1 MRPIRVGER
10 VRRNISK
17 TIVFVIKPDVLKAAR
32 THQLC
37 TVHDA
42 GCEAAIHSVCHIFHD
57 AMTEAV
63 LFADANNAAIP
74 LIEKLHS

>member
-1 MRPIRVGER
+1 MRPIGVGEI
-10 VRRNISK
+10 VRRIISK
-17 TIVFVIKPDVLKAAR
+17 TVLFVMKPDVLKAAR

-37 TVHDA
+37 TIHEA

-63 LFADANNAAIP
+63 LLADAKNSFN
-74 LIEKLHS
+74 SFN